1 MAARDHLRA
10 GAAAP
15 IGHQC
20 RLEAFGQRI
29 HPLARIGLA
38 RDFQHHLRADAQ
50 AHPGDLRQVDALDQ
64 QVRAPFLPRDGV
76 ADLGH
81 RRFPV
86 TTLDQRHLAL
96 IGLALHRAAEITG
109 DAAFERDVDRLD
121 HLHRCLGTRVARDP
135 KKAADLGHPSLAI
148 AVAVSTMRFEK
159 PHSLSYQLTTRTSLP
174 SITAVSRLSTV
185 DE

>member
-1 MAARDHLRA
+1 MAARDHLRTSA
-10 GAAAP
+10 TAP
-15 IGHQC
+15 VGHQC
-20 RLEAFGQRI
+20 CLEALGQRV

-38 RDFQHHLRADAQ
+38 RDFQHHLLTDAQ
-50 AHPGDLRQVDALDQ
+50 THSGDVRQIDALNQ
-64 QVRAPFLPRDGV
+64 QVRAPLLPRNG
-76 ADLGH
+76 ATDLGH
-81 RRFPV
+81 RRFPI

-96 IGLALHRAAEITG
+96 VGLALHRAAEVTD
-109 DAAFERDVDRLD
+109 DAGFKRDVGRLD
-121 HLHRCLGTRVARDP
+121 HLHGCLGTRVTRNP